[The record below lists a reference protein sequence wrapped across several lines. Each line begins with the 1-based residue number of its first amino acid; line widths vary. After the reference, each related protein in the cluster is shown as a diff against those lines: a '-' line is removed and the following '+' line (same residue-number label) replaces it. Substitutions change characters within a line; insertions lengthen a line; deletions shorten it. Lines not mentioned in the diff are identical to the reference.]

1 MRTTQP
7 PAASGAARAETPG
20 VALNGWKFSPSRR
33 WGLDRRQTAM
43 LAGVLLLV
51 LLAYLHSLG
60 GGFVYDDHR
69 EIVQNRFIAQW
80 SFLWQSFLHDSWWF
94 RRPNSHEPVASYYR
108 PLQNVWFALNYHL
121 FGVNPRL
128 WHAAKIALLLG
139 TVALCFRAAQL
150 LTNDVSVALLTALW
164 FGLLPTTAEVVAWL
178 SAVPEPLTA
187 FFELSI
193 VCYLVRRPLIT
204 WRAWAMPLLL
214 FACALLSWDAAVI
227 FPVLV
232 GAYFFLLAPE
242 DAAGRRILALRRSIP
257 FALVALA
264 YLALRFAAMGL
275 VGYYRPPLG
284 EDFHPFAQILATAPG
299 VLACYLELLAAPWA
313 VGPANTVGW
322 VNSFASAGFYLPA
335 AALLVLAAAAW
346 LAIQG
351 SPRRSL
357 YLFCGSWFLLQLVP
371 ALNFTAIVALTQNRY
386 LYVASFGW
394 CLALADLLVR
404 FSRRGQVARGL
415 TACLVTAFSAL
426 YAVVLWNAQGYWK
439 NDVVMYQR
447 ATAQAP
453 NSPRY
458 HEELALEL
466 ERRGKLRAAEREF
479 EELVRLQPDKGL
491 YHYYLYL
498 VETRLGHLSRANEEY
513 VRSLPPSF
521 LPATPGTDRPRPQ
534 SAPEAR

>member
-1 MRTTQP
+1 MKETQP
-7 PAASGAARAETPG
+7 PSASRAARAETPG
-20 VALNGWKFSPSRR
+20 VSLNGWKFSPSRR

-51 LLAYLHSLG
+51 LLAYLRSLG
-60 GGFVYDDHR
+60 GGFVYDDHK
-69 EIVQNRFIAQW
+69 EIVQNRFIGQW
-80 SFLWQSFLHDSWWF
+80 SFLWQSFLRDSWWF
-94 RRPNSHEPVASYYR
+94 RQPNSSRPSASYYR
-108 PLQNVWFALNYHL
+108 PLQNAWFALNYHL
-121 FGVNPRL
+121 FGLNPLL

-150 LTNDVSVALLTALW
+150 LTNDVGVALLSALW

-214 FACALLSWDAAVI
+214 FGCALLSWDAAVI

-242 DAAGRRILALRRSIP
+242 DAPRRRILALWRPLP
-257 FALVALA
+257 FVLVALA
-264 YLALRFAAMGL
+264 YLAIRFAAMGP
-275 VGYYRPPLG
+275 VGYYNGPSA
-284 EDFHPFAQILATAPG
+284 ENSHSFAQVLATAPE
-299 VLACYLELLAAPWA
+299 VLACYLKLPAEPWA
-313 VGPANTVGW
+313 IGPASTAKW
-322 VNSFASAGFYLPA
+322 VYSFASAGFYLPA

-346 LAIQG
+346 FAIQS

-371 ALNFTAIVALTQNRY
+371 ALNLPSIIALTQNRY

-404 FSRRGQVARGL
+404 FSRRGRVARGL
-415 TACLVTAFSAL
+415 TTCLVTAVSAL
-426 YAVVLWNAQGYWK
+426 YAIVLWNAQGYWK
-439 NDVVMYQR
+439 DDIAMYRR
-447 ATAQAP
+447 AVAQAP

-458 HEELALEL
+458 HEELALQL
-466 ERRGKLRAAEREF
+466 EGRGNLKAAEREY

-491 YHYYLYL
+491 YHYYLYM
-498 VETRLGHLSRANEEY
+498 VEERLGHIGRANEEY
-513 VRSLPPSF
+513 VRSLPPS
-521 LPATPGTDRPRPQ
+521 LVPAPPGTDQPRPQ
-534 SAPEAR
+534 STPGAP